1 MGGCRAT
8 IERAGEDERL
18 LWEGVWREEGGYTL
32 KGGRTKRTHERRN
45 SRFKGVEKGFS
56 FPFLGDRW

>member
-18 LWEGVWREEGGYTL
+18 LWEGVWREGGYTL
-32 KGGRTKRTHERRN
+32 KGGRTKRMHGRRN
-45 SRFKGVEKGFS
+45 SRFKGVEKECVRT
-56 FPFLGDRW
+56 L